1 MITEAASARPGRP
14 KSRQKRDAIRQAAV
28 QLFMSEGLQRT
39 SMDAVAAAAGVSKQ
53 TVYSHF
59 ESKDALFRECVR
71 TKVADYGLEAETI
84 PPERPAAEALHAF
97 GRQFLELLQD
107 QEVLSMFRLLAGECP
122 SYPSIARVFYEAG
135 PAQNCE
141 FLGSLL
147 SRFAERGELVVDNP
161 PEAASLLVAMFKAHY
176 FLELLLR
183 VRETID
189 PAELERHLERTVQ
202 RFLALHGGAGPTR
215 EEEGLPTREIR

>member
-1 MITEAASARPGRP
+1 MITETAPSRPGRP
-14 KSRQKRDAIRQAAV
+14 KSREKRDAIRQAAV
-28 QLFMSEGLQRT
+28 ELFMSEGLQRT

-71 TKVADYGLEAETI
+71 IKVEDYGLGEETLS
-84 PPERPAAEALHAF
+84 PGLPAAETLRAF
-97 GRQFLELLQD
+97 GRQFMELLQD
-107 QEVLSMFRLLAGECP
+107 PEVLSMFRLLAGECRT
-122 SYPSIARVFYEAG
+122 YPSIAQVFYAAG

-147 SRFAERGELVVDNP
+147 AQFGARGELVVEDP
-161 PEAASLLVAMFKAHY
+161 LESASLLVAMFKAHY

-189 PAELERHLERTVQ
+189 PRELDQHLERTVR
-202 RFLALHGGAGPTR
+202 RFLSLHGGG
-215 EEEGLPTREIR
+215 

>member
-1 MITEAASARPGRP
+1 MESTAPRPGRP
-14 KSRQKRDAIRQAAV
+14 KSREKREAIREAAV
-28 QLFMSEGLQRT
+28 ALFMSEGLQRT
-39 SMDAVAAAAGVSKQ
+39 SMDAIAAAAGVSKQ

-71 TKVADYGLEAETI
+71 TKVADYGLESESDS
-84 PPERPAAEALHAF
+84 PGVPAAEALQSF

-107 QEVLSMFRLLAGECP
+107 PEVLSMFRLLAGECP

-147 SRFAERGELVVDNP
+147 ARYAERGELVLDDP
-161 PEAASLLVAMFKAHY
+161 LESASLLVAMFKAHY

-189 PAELERHLERTVQ
+189 ADELDRHLERTVQ
-202 RFLALHGGAGPTR
+202 RFLSLHGAG
-215 EEEGLPTREIR
+215 

>member
-1 MITEAASARPGRP
+1 LVTETTPSRLGRP
-14 KSRQKRDAIRQAAV
+14 KSREKRDAIREAAV
-28 QLFMSEGLQRT
+28 ELFMSEGLQRT

-71 TKVADYGLEAETI
+71 IKVADYGLGEDTLS
-84 PPERPAAEALHAF
+84 PGLPAAETLHAF

-107 QEVLSMFRLLAGECP
+107 PEVLSMFRLLAGECRT
-122 SYPSIARVFYEAG
+122 YPSMAQVFYEAG

-147 SRFAERGELVVDNP
+147 TQFAMRGELEVDDP
-161 PEAASLLVAMFKAHY
+161 VESASLLVAMFKAHY

-183 VRETID
+183 VRDTID
-189 PAELERHLERTVQ
+189 PRELDQHLERTVQ
-202 RFLALHGGAGPTR
+202 RFLSLHGGG
-215 EEEGLPTREIR
+215 